1 MIVIVIATFRGIVIV
16 VAITTI
22 PEETVIATA
31 ATTEIGKED
40 VMMMHPLVSQAL
52 AEITV
57 ADATTIRFVA

>member
-1 MIVIVIATFRGIVIV
+1 MIVIVITTIRGIVIV

-22 PEETVIATA
+22 PEEIVIAT

-57 ADATTIRFVA
+57 ADATMIRFVA